1 MRRGCGLLSRARAPP
16 IHYLVSFFARAGRNS
31 AGNFLTIFV
40 DDAHDIQRGKVPV
53 DPFDPGGKQAGLALR
68 DRPARTRINDYA
80 PSHVCRI
87 SNPAPLA
94 PNTSALKESRADSF
108 ASENPV

>member
-1 MRRGCGLLSRARAPP
+1 MSRGCVLLLRARAPL

-31 AGNFLTIFV
+31 ARNFLTIFV
-40 DDAHDIQRGKVPV
+40 NNAHDIHRGKVSV

-68 DRPARTRINDYA
+68 DRPARTRINNYA

-87 SNPAPLA
+87 SNPAPFA
-94 PNTSALKESRADSF
+94 PRSEEHTSELQSRL
-108 ASENPV
+108 